1 MSEHYED
8 GEKVTLIKTGETVT
22 IDEWSLLRMGRG
34 ITRYAYNLIE
44 YPGTFFYH
52 RELEKLQ

>member
-8 GEKVTLIKTGETVT
+8 GEKVKLIKTGETVT
-22 IDEWSLLRMGRG
+22 IDEWSLMRMGRG
-34 ITRYAYNLIE
+34 IARYVYDLVE

-52 RELEKLQ
+52 WELERI